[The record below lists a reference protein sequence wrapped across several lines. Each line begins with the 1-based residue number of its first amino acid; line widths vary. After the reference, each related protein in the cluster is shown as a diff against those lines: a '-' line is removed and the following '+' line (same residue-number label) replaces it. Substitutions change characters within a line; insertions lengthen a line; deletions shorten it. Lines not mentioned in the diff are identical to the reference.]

1 VLNAPEIPLVTYWC
15 QNDTNKLK
23 LGEHDTIISM
33 SNSHKNTVR
42 ITARIAVSIQ
52 ETLERA
58 AELSGATLNQF
69 MIQAALKEAKKIIE
83 DERVIILSQND
94 ADTVFSLIENPPVPN
109 AKLKAALKK
118 HKEFFSESH

>member
-1 VLNAPEIPLVTYWC
+1 
-15 QNDTNKLK
+15 
-23 LGEHDTIISM
+23 M